1 MEYFVPFTGV
11 MGRNNAS
18 GEAHNSVSALFSAEA
33 LFARCLTESRL
44 GDMDAAAATAKR
56 IISGSTLEACAE
68 LRLDARLRLIW
79 IEFQNGQNAAA
90 RETSEVA
97 IGEAR
102 AIGDRARE
110 SIARSLYAR
119 VLAEGAD
126 GQEAADE
133 VVAALR
139 LARAVDDAL
148 ARSIACGNLSRL
160 CARQGLY
167 ETAVDLAWQAVE
179 QAERSHDAEAIALAI
194 SNYGS
199 LHADYLYRYRP
210 ASETQRKDYLTIAI
224 NESRRATLIARAHG
238 DGEMQRRAGYNL
250 SEFLLISGDLA
261 EAEAAMRE
269 TDAAVGTPSRRARVH
284 GGHAKA
290 LLLLGQGNPGALAAL
305 EENLERCLAYPFPQL
320 AMFASEH
327 RSRLLAEAGRY
338 REAYEE
344 HRRFHELFK
353 RHSRQDQ
360 SWHMQYRII
369 LHQIEEMRSAASVEN
384 ARAERLALEHES
396 LSSEA
401 KRLSRESLEDALTGL
416 ANRRQLDQLLEELEV
431 AGRPYAIAILDLD
444 HFKLVND
451 RFSHAVGDRALR
463 EVADIL
469 CMVLGE
475 QERLSVK
482 LAVRLGGEEFAI
494 ALASAAPAI
503 TMVEARTICEAARR
517 AIASHG
523 WERIR
528 LGLTVT
534 VSLGLA
540 MSEEAPDVVGR
551 MWVADARLYD
561 AKHGG
566 RDRVVSDDTG
576 RASRLSDS
584 VRPSA

>member
-1 MEYFVPFTGV
+1 
-11 MGRNNAS
+11 
-18 GEAHNSVSALFSAEA
+18 
-33 LFARCLTESRL
+33 
-44 GDMDAAAATAKR
+44 MDVAAATAKL
-56 IISGSTLEACAE
+56 IIGGSPREASAE

-90 RETSEVA
+90 RETSEAA
-97 IGEAR
+97 IAEAC

-126 GQEAADE
+126 GQAAANE
-133 VVAALR
+133 VVAALK
-139 LARAVDDAL
+139 LACAVDDAL
-148 ARSIACGNLSRL
+148 AHSIACGNLSRL

-167 ETAVDLAWQAVE
+167 ETAVDLARQAVE
-179 QAERSHDAEAIALAI
+179 QAERSRDAEAIALAI

-210 ASETQRKDYLTIAI
+210 ASEAQRKDYLTIAI
-224 NESRRATLIARAHG
+224 NESRRAVLIARAHG

-250 SEFLLISGDLA
+250 SEFLLTSGDLPG
-261 EAEAAMRE
+261 AEAAMQE

-360 SWHMQYRII
+360 SWHVQYRII
-369 LHQIEEMRSAASVEN
+369 LHQIEEMRSLASVES

-401 KRLSRESLEDALTGL
+401 KRLSRELLEDALTGL
-416 ANRRQLDQLLEELEV
+416 ANRRRLDQLLAELGV
-431 AGRPYAIAILDLD
+431 AGMPYAIAILDLD
-444 HFKLVND
+444 HFKHVND
-451 RFSHAVGDRALR
+451 RFSHAVGDRVLR

-469 CMVLGE
+469 GIVLEE
-475 QERLSVK
+475 QERLSVR

-494 ALASAAPAI
+494 ALASAGAVI
-503 TMVEARTICEAARR
+503 TMAEARAICEAARR
-517 AIASHG
+517 AIATHR
-523 WERIR
+523 WEAIG
-528 LGLTVT
+528 LGLRVT
-534 VSLGLA
+534 ASLGLA
-540 MSEEAPDVVGR
+540 TFEEAPDAVGR
-551 MWVADARLYD
+551 MWIADARLYD

-566 RDRVVSDDTG
+566 RDRVVSDDAG
-576 RASRLSDS
+576 RASRLSDFA
-584 VRPSA
+584 RPRA